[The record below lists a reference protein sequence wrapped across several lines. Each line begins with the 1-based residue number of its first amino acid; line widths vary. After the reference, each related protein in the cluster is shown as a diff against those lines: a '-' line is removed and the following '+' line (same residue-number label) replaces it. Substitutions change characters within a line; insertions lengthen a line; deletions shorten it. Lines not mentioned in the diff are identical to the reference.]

1 MDIATLP
8 GPAPIRFLD
17 YLLNAILIVAG
28 SIMVVLVFTNVV
40 THIFNKDIAWT
51 TELCEFLMVW
61 VSFLG
66 GAAAA
71 RRGAH
76 MTITEFLDK
85 LGENGRFRA
94 DAVIQIVCLIVLG
107 LLMWFG
113 MVIVNANWGNHLTV
127 LGWPMAYQYL
137 ALPVGAFVS
146 FIFVSYD
153 LRQIMQ
159 AVPRPERYGE

>member
-1 MDIATLP
+1 MDMVILP
-8 GPAPIRFLD
+8 GPAPIRLLD
-17 YLLNAILIVAG
+17 YILNAILIVAG
-28 SIMVVLVFTNVV
+28 SIMVLLVFTNVV

-61 VSFLG
+61 ASFLG

-85 LGENGRFRA
+85 LGEKGRFKA
-94 DAVIQIVCLIVLG
+94 DAVIQLLCLLVLG
-107 LLMWFG
+107 LLIWFG

-137 ALPVGAFVS
+137 ALPVGAFLS

-153 LRQIMQ
+153 LLQIMQ
-159 AVPRPERYGE
+159 GVSRLERYGE

>member
-1 MDIATLP
+1 MDIETLP
-8 GPAPIRFLD
+8 GPPPIRTLE
-17 YLLNAILIVAG
+17 YLLNIILIVTG
-28 SIMVVLVFTNVV
+28 SIMVTLVFTNVV
-40 THIFNKDIAWT
+40 THLFNKDIAWT

-85 LGENGRFRA
+85 LGEQARFKA
-94 DAVIQIVCLIVLG
+94 DAVIQVLCLIVLG
-107 LLMWFG
+107 LLIWFG
-113 MVIVNANWGNHLTV
+113 TVIVNANWGNHLTV

-137 ALPVGAFVS
+137 ALPVGAFFSFLFVAFDLLQIIKGVS
-146 FIFVSYD
+146 RF
-153 LRQIMQ
+153 
-159 AVPRPERYGE
+159 ERYGE